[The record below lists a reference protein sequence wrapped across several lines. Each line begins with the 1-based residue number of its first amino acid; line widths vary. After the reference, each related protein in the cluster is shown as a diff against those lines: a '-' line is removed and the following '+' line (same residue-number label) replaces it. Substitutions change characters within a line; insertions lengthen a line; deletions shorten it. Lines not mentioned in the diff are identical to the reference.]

1 MKKLITDAVKR
12 ELLPFY
18 AFYWDGAVGYRW
30 KCQGLRG
37 IGEGVFATSAFAL
50 YEAPLNLK
58 KVFNSG
64 RNKPIA
70 MQDVLELCN
79 PISCFF
85 CCPLSQWSSVEGI
98 RRFIWYYWEEYIL
111 SPLREV
117 VPDGELRQFGL
128 HEVLPGYVRTILEEE
143 NVPAWFDAEYRERI
157 GVDAI
162 LVVDLR
168 EGLMTG

>member
-1 MKKLITDAVKR
+1 MEKLITDAVKR
-12 ELLPFY
+12 GLLPFY

-37 IGEGVFATSAFAL
+37 IGEGVFTTLAFAL

-64 RNKPIA
+64 KNKPIA
-70 MQDVLELCN
+70 MEDVLEFCN
-79 PISCFF
+79 PISCLF
-85 CCPLSQWSSVEGI
+85 CCPLIERGSVEHI
-98 RRFIWYYWEEYIL
+98 HSFIWYYWGEYI

-117 VPDGELRQFGL
+117 APDRELRQFGL
-128 HEVLPGYVRTILEEE
+128 HEDLPAYVHTILEEE
-143 NVPAWFDAEYRERI
+143 NVPAWFDVEYRERI
-157 GVDAI
+157 SADAI

-168 EGLMTG
+168 EGLMSG